1 MTWKI
6 IEGYRFYLNVCV
18 FGSRLQMYFCKTMS
32 ENNGIRI
39 CSYKYNEAE
48 IEFTKLR
55 ACVTEKSIDDM
66 GSLEDWKLWK
76 RSAQRLNGL
85 LSGCQ
90 FFSNRCSFPV
100 SSGIL

>member
-1 MTWKI
+1 MH
-6 IEGYRFYLNVCV
+6 
-18 FGSRLQMYFCKTMS
+18 FCKTMS

-66 GSLEDWKLWK
+66 GSLED
-76 RSAQRLNGL
+76 
-85 LSGCQ
+85 
-90 FFSNRCSFPV
+90 
-100 SSGIL
+100 